1 MSQTKINAI
10 IASVISWT
18 IALVV
23 PFSSWLYDSSYAKLL
38 TLLVYPLIM
47 ALLSREGFFW
57 VRPEFVALSS
67 VLTFLTGLL
76 MRTNKKIKKA
86 LDDPSNHKQ
95 LAFWMFLIMIFVF
108 IGTMYIIGNLRYLY
122 NPSNF

>member
-1 MSQTKINAI
+1 MSQTKTSAI
-10 IASVISWT
+10 IASVISWI

-23 PFSSWLYDSSYAKLL
+23 PFTSWMSDNSHTKLL
-38 TLLVYPLIM
+38 TILVYPLIV
-47 ALLSREGFFW
+47 ALLAREGFFW

-76 MRTNKKIKKA
+76 MRTNKKIRAA
-86 LDDPSNHKQ
+86 LDDPPRHRQ
-95 LAFWMFLIMIFVF
+95 LAFWMFFIMILVFVSTIF
-108 IGTMYIIGNLRYLY
+108 ILGNLRYLY